1 MLLLVGSSSWLHRKT
16 NVIKAF
22 GIDCSL
28 TPRSLGGQSRTT
40 GKNVGPWASRASG
53 HTGLPLQACPSVLWP
68 SVPALSSSAAAFS
81 PQEGDPPTQP
91 QAGKKGT
98 SLAGPPSF
106 LPTQAHLPAHTK
118 DSFSNRLPRFELFNK
133 AFCFDLVFFFLFF
146 FFFPLSSTAKIPDPA
161 VAKIKDFLLVF
172 SLSSVSVDWEGP
184 RDGLLFPCQ
193 MRRGYLSSG
202 GAYTGIRHYS
212 ALC

>member
-16 NVIKAF
+16 NFIKAF

-28 TPRSLGGQSRTT
+28 APRSLGGQSRMT

-53 HTGLPLQACPSVLWP
+53 HTGLPLQACPSALWQ
-68 SVPALSSSAAAFS
+68 SVPALSSAAAAFS
-81 PQEGDPPTQP
+81 PQEGDPRPHPTQERRAP
-91 QAGKKGT
+91 PW
-98 SLAGPPSF
+98 LALLPSCPHRPISPLTQKTLSATGYLDLNFSTGF
-106 LPTQAHLPAHTK
+106 L
-118 DSFSNRLPRFELFNK
+118 FW
-133 AFCFDLVFFFLFF
+133 FCFF
-146 FFFPLSSTAKIPDPA
+146 FFFSPLSSTAKIPDPS

-184 RDGLLFPCQ
+184 RDGLLFLCQ

-202 GAYTGIRHYS
+202 GAYTGIGHYS